1 MGITVIEMAK
11 GNPPHHKLS
20 AMKAIQLIPK
30 TPPPQLEDKFLPQI
44 REFVSLCLNDY
55 SEQVNNL
62 FFLEFFDRI
71 QDDKM

>member
-1 MGITVIEMAK
+1 LGITVIEMAK

-30 TPPPQLEDKFLPQI
+30 NPPPQLDDKFSLPT

-55 SEQVNNL
+55 SDQVD
-62 FFLEFFDRI
+62 F
-71 QDDKM
+71 

>member
-30 TPPPQLEDKFLPQI
+30 TPPPQLEEKFSFHI

-55 SEQVNNL
+55 SDQVNNFF
-62 FFLEFFDRI
+62 FFLKKLNFF
-71 QDDKM
+71 